1 MTLAAGLR
9 KLAYSVRAIPGQLGV
24 RPHRVSVLR
33 RSWSGPHVG
42 DGTRTDVE
50 VDIVEAGGQP
60 PKVRWLSDEE
70 LAVGSLNP
78 GTVQI
83 GPITPAFPGGGT
95 NLGTLDGS
103 ALTAGQVRHL
113 WIVGPQH
120 PNGAAYKVT
129 KLTAD
134 RALHY
139 TIQATPA
146 GTE

>member
-24 RPHRVSVLR
+24 RPHRVSVLK
-33 RSWSGPHVG
+33 RSWSGSHVG
-42 DGTRTDVE
+42 DGDRTDVE
-50 VDIVEAGGQP
+50 TDIVEAGGQP

-78 GTVQI
+78 GTVEI

-95 NLGTLDGS
+95 RLGTLDGS
-103 ALTAGQVRHL
+103 ELAAGNVRHI

-120 PNGAAYKVT
+120 PRGAAYKVT
-129 KLTAD
+129 KLTLD